1 MKKKIQK
8 IILCGVLIICLTGC
22 QVKDT
27 KITDINLTK
36 NDNCD
41 YKPKLLVEQYDRKIY
56 TYCLDDITIK
66 INDKEE
72 NLKNFIERDDK
83 AIDKIIDTLRLKD
96 SYSDGGTKLYIGEKL
111 TLIQC
116 HTIAGNRDIYIG
128 NQNMKF
134 KENFCDNDNYTF
146 VRTYTVKSVKEYK
159 EQQYTDDGIPV
170 TYGNSFEV
178 ELHQYQL
185 ETQKVIINNMW
196 DINLEENK
204 TYEFELQLYEDV
216 KKEEDTVERDTI
228 EYIFKHSNIIDIRET
243 DKKGMEQS
251 QEPMIGR

>member
-1 MKKKIQK
+1 MKNNVKR
-8 IILCGVLIICLTGC
+8 IILGGILLIGLTGC
-22 QVKDT
+22 QG
-27 KITDINLTK
+27 KIIDISSNTNNECNRK
-36 NDNCD
+36 AQ
-41 YKPKLLVEQYDRKIY
+41 LLVEQKNRKIY
-56 TYCLDDITIK
+56 TYCLNDVTIK
-66 INDKEE
+66 INDKED
-72 NLKNFIERDDK
+72 NLKNFIETDDK

-196 DINLEENK
+196 DIKLEENK